1 MISNSEAEERKRT
14 SPVHQLLGE
23 PVAVNDEVLQ
33 ECIAKNSFLPLAFKL
48 YEEAMKVLA
57 VCACTYSSSSSEEC
71 ALPRNQ
77 AICAGLL
84 VRIVKLMKSVATPR
98 FADTRLR
105 RCCVCAKPI
114 YYRVLDQSSFPYCQ
128 ERKAFFNQFVT
139 FSLSP
144 ERELYDVIQKNV
156 AERGGEP
163 SPIEQRMLRSIDR
176 LCRLSGVDISDVE
189 PKKGNWGGSLRNR
202 LIALGEGE
210 FYAMQ
215 QSIPSHAVHG
225 TWVDLI
231 HHHLTEVDKKGF
243 QPNPNQRR
251 VDNRLM
257 LPVCAL
263 ALKAAHTYVEAFIP
277 PLPERDALLE
287 RTTDLIQRII
297 ALEEAHEGWIN
308 AQAG

>member
-33 ECIAKNSFLPLAFKL
+33 ECIAKNLFLPLAFKL
-48 YEEAMKVLA
+48 YEEAMKVLT

-84 VRIVKLMKSVATPR
+84 VRIVKLMKSVATLVLQTPDCADVVFALNR
-98 FADTRLR
+98 FITESSTNLR
-105 RCCVCAKPI
+105 FLIAKNEK
-114 YYRVLDQSSFPYCQ
+114 R
-128 ERKAFFNQFVT
+128 FFNQFVT